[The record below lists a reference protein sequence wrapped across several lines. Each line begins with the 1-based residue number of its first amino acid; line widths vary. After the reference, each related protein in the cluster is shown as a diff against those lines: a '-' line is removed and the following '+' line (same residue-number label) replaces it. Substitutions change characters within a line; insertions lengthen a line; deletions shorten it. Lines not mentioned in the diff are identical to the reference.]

1 MMYTIFNTTTG
12 EILRVINT
20 NQIESQI
27 KDNESF
33 IDGEFLDDAYYIE
46 YNQPVLIP
54 LKPNDYSVF
63 NFETKQWV
71 TVESKAI
78 ADVSSKR
85 NKLLYQ
91 TDWTQIPNNPLT
103 IQQQTSWATYRQ
115 QLRDVSSQQGYP
127 YNVVWPTPPN

>member
-1 MMYTIFNTTTG
+1 MYTIFNTTTG

-33 IDGEFLDDAYYIE
+33 IDGEFLDDEYYIE
-46 YNQPVLIP
+46 YNQPVLITP
-54 LKPNDYSVF
+54 KPNDYSVF

-91 TDWTQIPNNPLT
+91 TDWTQIPNGPLT
-103 IQQQTSWATYRQ
+103 VQQQNSWAIYRQ
-115 QLRDVSSQQGYP
+115 QLRDISTQSGYP

>member
-33 IDGEFLDDAYYIE
+33 IDGEFLDDEYYIE
-46 YNQPVLIP
+46 YNQPVLITP
-54 LKPNDYSVF
+54 KPNDYSVF

-91 TDWTQIPNNPLT
+91 TDWTQIPNGPLT
-103 IQQQTSWATYRQ
+103 VQQQNSWAIYRQ
-115 QLRDVSSQQGYP
+115 QLRDISTQSGYP

>member
-33 IDGEFLDDAYYIE
+33 IDGEFLDDEYYIE
-46 YNQPVLIP
+46 YNQPVLITP
-54 LKPNDYSVF
+54 KPNDYSVF

-91 TDWTQIPNNPLT
+91 TDWTQIPNGPLT
-103 IQQQTSWATYRQ
+103 VQQQNSWNIYRQ
-115 QLRDVSSQQGYP
+115 QLRDISTQSGYP

>member
-33 IDGEFLDDAYYIE
+33 IDGEFLDDLYYIE

-54 LKPNDYSVF
+54 PKPNDYSVF

-71 TVESKAI
+71 IVESKAI

-91 TDWTQIPNNPLT
+91 TDWTQIPNGPLT
-103 IQQQTSWATYRQ
+103 VQQQNSWAIYRQ
-115 QLRDVSSQQGYP
+115 QLRDISTQSGYP

>member
-33 IDGEFLDDAYYIE
+33 IDGEFLDDLYYIE

-54 LKPNDYSVF
+54 PKPNDYSVF

-71 TVESKAI
+71 IVESKAI
-78 ADVSSKR
+78 ADG
-85 NKLLYQ
+85 
-91 TDWTQIPNNPLT
+91 D
-103 IQQQTSWATYRQ
+103 
-115 QLRDVSSQQGYP
+115 
-127 YNVVWPTPPN
+127 